1 MIQNYSEIGII
12 YNNDRLP
19 AIVEGYIMGVTVST
33 LPKEETENI
42 EQVEEDNPI
51 QERPTVEQ
59 VDQTKNEFNNW
70 YKKYIEGKD
79 NISTY
84 TKNWNKDKW
93 YDFFKYV
100 KRKNYDISVISG
112 TDLLNTKIEEYI
124 LHKNVI

>member
-1 MIQNYSEIGII
+1 
-12 YNNDRLP
+12 
-19 AIVEGYIMGVTVST
+19 MGVTVST
-33 LPKEETENI
+33 PPKEETENI